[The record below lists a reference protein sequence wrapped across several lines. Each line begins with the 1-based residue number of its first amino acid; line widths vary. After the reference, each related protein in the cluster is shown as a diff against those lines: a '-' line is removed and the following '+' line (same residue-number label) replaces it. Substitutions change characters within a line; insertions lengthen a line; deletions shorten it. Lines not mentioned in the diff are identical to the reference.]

1 MKKHMFIK
9 SIAAVVTV
17 IGIITSSTIQV
28 KQVNADT
35 MNQYIDRVCQIA
47 LNEVDYIEKKS
58 KKDLDKKEANA
69 GTANYTKYAQT
80 FDDLRK
86 SGKMFYNFEKNNL
99 VKKKNEKKAVAC
111 ASWCDIFVDWC
122 FYSAYGYNLAQKLL
136 YQPEKSSGAGCSA
149 SAGYFNKNGKLYT
162 SKTGTPQKGDQVFLN
177 GGGHTG
183 LIVDV
188 VKVKNKYE
196 YTVVEGNAGD
206 NCDRVV
212 TNTYTGTG
220 SFSSWGRPNYSLVTS
235 YFNYAQRLYI
245 AVTGANCST
254 AKQKEYAD
262 RLAAD
267 KIDTTIVSLGWE
279 LINTNAINRLTNEA
293 YVNKLYYV
301 FIDDPITENEKKH
314 LLDVIK
320 YKDRKAAYEEVV
332 KSSKC
337 RAKLKKQGLTI

>member
-1 MKKHMFIK
+1 MFLK

-17 IGIITSSTIQV
+17 IGIISSSTIQV
-28 KQVNADT
+28 KQVNAET
-35 MNQYIDRVCQIA
+35 TNQYIDRVCQIA
-47 LNEVDYIEKKS
+47 LNEKGYIEKKS
-58 KKDLDKKEANA
+58 NKNLDDAKANA
-69 GTANYTKYAQT
+69 GTANYTKYARD
-80 FDDLRK
+80 FDQLRK
-86 SGKMFYNFEKNNL
+86 SGKCFYNLPKNGI
-99 VKKKNEKKAVAC
+99 A
-111 ASWCDIFVDWC
+111 WCDVFVDWC
-122 FYSAYGYNLAQKLL
+122 FYQAFGYNLAQKLL
-136 YQPEKSSGAGCSA
+136 YQPEKSAGARCPDSA
-149 SAGYFNKNGKLYT
+149 TYYKNNKKLYT
-162 SKTGTPQKGDQVFLN
+162 SKTGTPQKGDQVFLS

-196 YTVVEGNAGD
+196 YTVVEGNAGK

-212 TNTYTGTG
+212 KNTYTGTG

-235 YFNYAQRLYI
+235 YFNYAQRLHI